1 MRGHFLKIDR
11 NWVFKNREFDVDCTR
26 VILSLAK
33 YSKKWKIQQI
43 FLHAIFFS
51 FFYIHNLFFLKGG
64 AFHEWSM
71 PICEI
76 IIKLSI
82 V

>member
-11 NWVFKNREFDVDCTR
+11 IGYLKKREFDADCTR

-43 FLHAIFFS
+43 FLNAIFFL
-51 FFYIHNLFFLKGG
+51 FFYIHNLFFLRGG